1 MAAVTHVYLA
11 SYVADILGEHP
22 ELIEAILS
30 NDDNL
35 SYGSIISVSAG
46 PDEYQTAITSQ
57 GIEELRD
64 FIADFRRSPD
74 DWDDLLHSIIDDPD
88 IIQAV
93 KDHKPR

>member
-11 SYVADILGEHP
+11 SYVANILGEHP

-35 SYGSIISVSAG
+35 SYGSIISISAG

-64 FIADFRRSPD
+64 FIADFRRSTEE
-74 DWDDLLHSIIDDPD
+74 WDDLLHSLSDDPK

>member
-35 SYGSIISVSAG
+35 SYGSIISVSTG

-57 GIEELRD
+57 GYASVVD
-64 FIADFRRSPD
+64 RRYV
-74 DWDDLLHSIIDDPD
+74 
-88 IIQAV
+88 A
-93 KDHKPR
+93 

>member
-1 MAAVTHVYLA
+1 MPAQWAGYIRPTMRPL
-11 SYVADILGEHP
+11 S
-22 ELIEAILS
+22 EA
-30 NDDNL
+30 
-35 SYGSIISVSAG
+35 Y
-46 PDEYQTAITSQ
+46 SQ

>member
-11 SYVADILGEHP
+11 SYVANILGEHP

-35 SYGSIISVSAG
+35 SYGSIISISAG

-64 FIADFRRSPD
+64 FIADFRRSTEE
-74 DWDDLLHSIIDDPD
+74 WDDLLHSLIDDPK

>member
-1 MAAVTHVYLA
+1 MAVVTHVYLT
-11 SYVADILGEHP
+11 SYVANILGEHP

-30 NDDNL
+30 NDDSL

-64 FIADFRRSPD
+64 FIADFRRSPE
-74 DWDDLLHSIIDDPD
+74 DWNDLLHSIIDDPET
-88 IIQAV
+88 IQAV
-93 KDHKPR
+93 KIHKPR

>member
-1 MAAVTHVYLA
+1 MATVTHAYLA
-11 SYVADILGEHP
+11 SYVANILGEHA
-22 ELIEAILS
+22 ELIDAILS

-35 SYGSIISVSAG
+35 SYGSIITVSTG

-64 FIADFRRSPD
+64 FIADFRRSPEE
-74 DWDDLLHSIIDDPD
+74 WDDLLHSIIDDPD

>member
-1 MAAVTHVYLA
+1 MAVVTHVYLT
-11 SYVADILGEHP
+11 SYVANILGEHA
-22 ELIEAILS
+22 ELIDAILS
-30 NDDNL
+30 NSDNL
-35 SYGSIISVSAG
+35 SYGSIVSVSAG

-64 FIADFRRSPD
+64 FIADFRRPPEE
-74 DWDDLLHSIIDDPD
+74 WDDLLQSIIDDPD